1 MEHVYE
7 KKTKENRTLALSYL
21 KRLLEENEF
30 EMWRTEDMEEG
41 NWKVTYMFNDAVE
54 SYLLLEQVAQTGEYD
69 REQEN
74 VELRLV
80 EEENRCGVVGRQVS
94 GNCFIVWFSS
104 IELSDTKPSKESPR
118 QEKNTT
124 SAL

>member
-69 REQEN
+69 RESDSGDMTEEQE
-74 VELRLV
+74 EISGGG
-80 EEENRCGVVGRQVS
+80 EETT
-94 GNCFIVWFSS
+94 
-104 IELSDTKPSKESPR
+104 SDTDET
-118 QEKNTT
+118 ETT
-124 SAL
+124 DT